1 MHNRAHGR
9 FFVVADNRWFALG
22 LFSFCLG
29 FFLRVLQFFL
39 ARCIN
44 NSTSAFGLRL
54 LLWLFWSAV
63 NISTLGLRLLYG
75 IWLAAAVPAFGMRL
89 LFDSWSAVAYPVILW
104 SLFRPLICGHCLWLL
119 ACDCCID
126 LWLAVAVWAIACSS
140 AVDST
145 SLFLGF
151 QV

>member
-9 FFVVADNRWFALG
+9 FLVAADGRWFVLG

-89 LFDSWSAVAYPVILW
+89 LFRLLVCGCLSSYSVIAV
-104 SLFRPLICGHCLWLL
+104 STS
-119 ACDCCID
+119 D
-126 LWLAVAVWAIACSS
+126 LWPLFVASGLRLLYRLMACCCCLGY
-140 AVDST
+140 
-145 SLFLGF
+145 SL
-151 QV
+151 Q